1 MPEGSNDDVQ
11 ARWGLDN
18 EKQVPWDKEKGL
30 EAGEIGIKSAEV
42 ANLAKAIASSPA

>member
-1 MPEGSNDDVQ
+1 MNPQ
-11 ARWGLDN
+11 CTLAI
-18 EKQVPWDKEKGL
+18 